1 VPRADSRDGGDPRSD
16 GGEQQV
22 LPLRALPL
30 RPGGGEVSL
39 CALQF
44 CCVDLTSFLMCCS
57 RSIFL
62 LETWQ
67 KWRGLEEQVRSVLN
81 GYPDL
86 RLTKGRKVLEIRPS
100 IKWDKGNA
108 LQFLLE
114 ALGEYT
120 YAHKSVSSSRSLAL
134 KSNELLGFLK
144 ALRTVT
150 MFSRSTSEMI
160 ALMRMLSRYSDLYHT
175 CMAFSL
181 NVHFFFK
188 KERSVRLS

>member
-1 VPRADSRDGGDPRSD
+1 
-16 GGEQQV
+16 
-22 LPLRALPL
+22 
-30 RPGGGEVSL
+30 
-39 CALQF
+39 
-44 CCVDLTSFLMCCS
+44 MCCS

-67 KWRGLEEQVRSVLN
+67 KWRALEEQVRSVLKE
-81 GYPDL
+81 YPDL

-120 YAHKSVSSSRSLAL
+120 YAHKSVSSSRSFAL
-134 KSNELLGFLK
+134 KSNELLGFSK
-144 ALRTVT
+144 VLRTVT

-160 ALMRMLSRYSDLYHT
+160 ALTRMLSRYSDLYHT

-181 NVHFFFK
+181 NVHFFLK
-188 KERSVRLS
+188 KERSVRLC